1 MRIRDCGC
9 VVLRE
14 CRGGGGSYGG
24 GPGRVTLAAG
34 PPGTPLP
41 TAPRATG
48 GPQPPAPGRGCRR
61 RCFGPHGGGMGRGAW
76 GASWRGGGVGR
87 SGGRGGGQLKRGRAN
102 REAGGRARR
111 ARHKAR
117 GIIPGASS
125 RGSSCRGCAPGR
137 VGGHVRAPLGGLRAV
152 GQIGQLG
159 GGAFGGGM
167 APARCAGGVIS
178 GGWWRRRGHI
188 GRQIGQLVRGR
199 EPPRHSIYIF

>member
-61 RCFGPHGGGMGRGAW
+61 RCFRPHGGGMGRGAW

-159 GGAFGGGM
+159 GGAFGGG
-167 APARCAGGVIS
+167 RSAGEVTF
-178 GGWWRRRGHI
+178 GGAWRRRGHI